1 MTVTTVAPPEPTPA
15 DLDGVLNGL
24 QASWTSTLTIKRQ
37 STDDV
42 GYREIIVSLDGESL
56 AVLKHGDIVTHDI
69 PPGKHRLLFN
79 NTLFRKTIDF
89 TINVGD
95 VDEYDVGAVTGWAA
109 RPPKTTPAVASARP
123 TIAAVWFAIIAPNFL
138 PCGQLTPGAGT
149 LPFARPG
156 RSSISRWEG
165 RV

>member
-1 MTVTTVAPPEPTPA
+1 VTVTTVAPPEPTPA

-89 TINVGD
+89 TINVGEH
-95 VDEYDVGAVTGWAA
+95 VVFRTVNRAG
-109 RPPKTTPAVASARP
+109 
-123 TIAAVWFAIIAPNFL
+123 FL
-138 PCGQLTPGAGT
+138 TYSVLAFFLGGGPIYLTVERET
-149 LPFARPG
+149 LGNDG
-156 RSSISRWEG
+156 R
-165 RV
+165 